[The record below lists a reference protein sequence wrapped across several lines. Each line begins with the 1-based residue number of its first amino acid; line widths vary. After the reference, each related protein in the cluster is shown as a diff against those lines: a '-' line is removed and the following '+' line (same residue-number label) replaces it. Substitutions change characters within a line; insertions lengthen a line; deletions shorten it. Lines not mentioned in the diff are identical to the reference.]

1 MPPST
6 ILSTLTR
13 RAGQVPPLQG
23 NSPEAIFRVSKC
35 VLEIATGFHVQLRS
49 HPDDKE
55 SRVSLKPG
63 QTLQNYRIVDQIG
76 AGGMG
81 EVWRATDDRLDREVA
96 IKVLPAG
103 FAANEQFLARFER
116 EAKTISSLNH
126 PNICTLYDIGH
137 EKDINYLVM
146 ELIDGESLG
155 DRMRQGALPIDRVL
169 EIGTQIA
176 SALDAAHAQ
185 GIVHRDLKPDNV
197 MLTKSGAKLLDFG
210 LAKTAEAFETT
221 IDSVTSLPTENRP
234 LTEEGSILGTLQYMA
249 PEQLDGTEADART
262 DIFALGTILYEM
274 ATGQR
279 AFEASGRAS
288 LIAAIVEREPAP
300 ISSVQPLVPPAL
312 ERIVSVCLRKDP
324 AERWQTAHDVK
335 LGLEWAAQAGSA
347 AGIPAPVT
355 VKRKNRERLAW
366 TTAAVLLVACVAAA
380 WLAVARGHALGD
392 RRKIVASITA
402 PEGSRFETFG
412 NNVGSLSLSPDGTWM
427 TFAAST
433 PDSNT
438 MLYIRPLD
446 SAGSQPLD
454 GTEGAAYPFWSP
466 DSRQIGFFADGKLK
480 KIDRTGGAAITI
492 CGAADGRGGT
502 WNDDGVILFSP
513 DTQSPIHRV
522 SSGGGTSAP
531 VTEIDASRHETTH
544 RYPVFLSDGKHFLFL
559 RASHGLSSR
568 NEGNAIWIGSLD
580 SKETTRFIQSAS
592 NVTVVND
599 HLLFLR
605 DGFLM
610 AQPFNTSSLELSGDP
625 FLIGEDVGF
634 LSNYFRGAFA
644 ASENG
649 ILAFQQ
655 GFGVEARLVKMN
667 TEGKEIDT
675 VGEVGRYKQ
684 IRLSPDERKLAVTLF
699 DPRSGSADLWVYD
712 LSRQVKSRL
721 TFDEADDEGPVWSPD
736 GSRIVFQSGRTGA
749 GDIYIRQAGGGAA
762 AELLYASEGIDI
774 PEDWSSDGAYIA
786 FDKGSGNNDL
796 WILPLEDEGE
806 AFPLIQSDFDVGYAR
821 FSPDSRWIAYL
832 SNESGRFELYATRF
846 PSGEGKWQLSI
857 DGADW
862 LVDWRQDGG
871 ELYYLDLEGD
881 LHTVEVA
888 LGDDL
893 VAGIPRELFP
903 TRADRSWEV
912 SGDGVEFIIGTPIDE
927 TSDLTTTLII
937 NWLVAD

>member
-1 MPPST
+1 
-6 ILSTLTR
+6 
-13 RAGQVPPLQG
+13 
-23 NSPEAIFRVSKC
+23 
-35 VLEIATGFHVQLRS
+35 
-49 HPDDKE
+49 
-55 SRVSLKPG
+55 VSLEPG

-137 EKDINYLVM
+137 EEDINYLVM

-176 SALDAAHAQ
+176 SALEAAHAQ

-274 ATGQR
+274 ATGLR

-324 AERWQTAHDVK
+324 TERWQTAHDVK

-380 WLAVARGHALGD
+380 WLAVARGQALGD

-412 NNVGSLSLSPDGTWM
+412 ANIGSLTLSPDGKWI
-427 TFAAST
+427 TFAASS
-433 PDSNT
+433 PDRNT

-446 SAGSQPLD
+446 SNGSQPID
-454 GTEGAAYPFWSP
+454 GTEGASFPFWAP
-466 DSRQIGFFADGKLK
+466 DSRRIGFFAGGKLK
-480 KIDRTGGAAITI
+480 KIDRTGGAAISV
-492 CGAADGRGGT
+492 CAAPNGRGAT
-502 WNDDGVILFSP
+502 WNQEGIILFTP
-513 DTQSPIHRV
+513 ETQTPIHRV
-522 SSGGGTSAP
+522 SAGGGTSIAITKLDP
-531 VTEIDASRHETTH
+531 SQNETTH
-544 RYPVFLSDGKHFLFL
+544 RYPVFLPDGKNFLYL
-559 RASHGLSSR
+559 RGSHSLAGR
-568 NEGNAIWIGSLD
+568 DEGNAIWIGSLD
-580 SKETTRFIQSAS
+580 SNDTTRLMQSGS
-592 NVTVVND
+592 DVVFTQG
-599 HLLFLR
+599 HLLFVR

-610 AQPFNTSSLELSGDP
+610 AQPFDTSALELSGDA
-625 FLIGEDVGF
+625 FAIDEDVGF
-634 LSNYFRGAFA
+634 LADYFKGAFA
-644 ASENG
+644 VSENG

-655 GFGVEARLVKMN
+655 GFGVESQLIR
-667 TEGKEIDT
+667 TDTDGKELGKIGGVD
-675 VGEVGRYKQ
+675 RYQQ
-684 IRLSPDERKLAVTLF
+684 IRLSPDEKKLAVTLF
-699 DPRSGSADLWVYD
+699 DSGSGTADLWLYD
-712 LSRQVKSRL
+712 IKRQAKSRV
-721 TFDEADDEGPVWSPD
+721 TFDDANDVAPIWSPNGD
-736 GSRIVFQSGRTGA
+736 RIAFQSTRSGA
-749 GDIYIRQAGGGAA
+749 GDIYIRQAGGGSA
-762 AELLYASEGIDI
+762 AELLYGGDRIDT

-786 FDKGSGNNDL
+786 FDKGAGANDL
-796 WILPLEDEGE
+796 WILPLEDDEE
-806 AFPLIQSDFDVGYAR
+806 AFPLIQSTFDVGYAR
-821 FSPDSRWIAYL
+821 FSPDNRWIAYV
-832 SNESGRFELYATRF
+832 SNESGRYELYATRF

-862 LVDWRQDGG
+862 LVDWRQDGR

-881 LHTVEVA
+881 MYSVEVT

-893 VAGIPRELFP
+893 VAGIPHELFP
-903 TRADRSWEV
+903 TRADRSWAATD
-912 SGDGVEFIIGTPIDE
+912 DGRGFIIGKPINE
-927 TSDLTTTLII
+927 SSDLTTTLIV
-937 NWLVAD
+937 NWLAADD